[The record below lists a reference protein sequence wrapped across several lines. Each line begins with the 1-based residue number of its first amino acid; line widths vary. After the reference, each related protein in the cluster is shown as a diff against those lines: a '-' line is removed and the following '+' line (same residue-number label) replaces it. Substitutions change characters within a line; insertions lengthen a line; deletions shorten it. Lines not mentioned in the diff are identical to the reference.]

1 MPGLPSVSIV
11 IASWNGRR
19 LLESCLAS
27 ITALDYPSAALEV
40 VVVDNGSADD
50 TVAWLARTHP
60 AVRVVTNADNLGF
73 AAASNQGAEAASG
86 ELVAFVNN
94 DVRLDPTWLRP
105 LVEVLQVGDAA
116 VVGSRILD
124 WEGHRYDFD
133 GGAMSF
139 DGHGMSVRHG
149 RPYVSGLADAPRP
162 TLFACG
168 AAMAVT
174 RAVFLGAGGFDAD
187 YFAYFEDV
195 DLGWRLWVQGERVVH
210 VPRSM
215 AYHRHHGSGMAADRH
230 TRLLERNAL
239 ASLVKNYDD
248 SNLAIVQPAAVAL
261 LRARAEAVAATSSDA
276 AAAVYKDTLV
286 KFEAERVALGEK
298 RAQVQARRRR
308 SDDAILPLFGE
319 PFRPCMF
326 GREYFHMQQ
335 EIVRSHGVGRLFGGE
350 TVGMEAFV
358 DELQWRIGELESEL
372 ATASAASRPGPE
384 RSSRGVWR
392 RLWGRRT

>member
-1 MPGLPSVSIV
+1 MSGLPSVSIV
-11 IASWNGRR
+11 IANWNGRQ
-19 LLESCLAS
+19 LLEPCLTS
-27 ITALDYPSAALEV
+27 IGTLDYPSAALEV
-40 VVVDNGSADD
+40 IVVDNGSADD
-50 TVAWLARTHP
+50 SVAWLASAYP

-73 AAASNQGAEAASG
+73 AAASNQGAEAAGG

-94 DVRLDPTWLRP
+94 DVRLDPAWLRP
-105 LVEVLQVGDAA
+105 LVEVLQDGDVAA
-116 VVGSRILD
+116 AGSRILD
-124 WEGHRYDFD
+124 WEGRRYDFD

-139 DGHGMSVRHG
+139 HGHGISRRHG
-149 RPYVSGLADAPRP
+149 HPYLPGPVAAPTP

-174 RAVFLGAGGFDAD
+174 RASFLEAGGFDTD

-210 VPRSM
+210 VPGSM

-230 TRLLERNAL
+230 IRLLERNAL

-261 LRARAEAVAATSSDA
+261 LNARAVAAATTNGA
-276 AAAVYKDTLV
+276 ARAVYEDTLV
-286 KFEAERVALGEK
+286 EFEAERATLVGK

-308 SDDAILPLFGE
+308 PDDAILPLFGE

-326 GREYFHMQQ
+326 GREYFHAQQ

-358 DELQWRIGELESEL
+358 DELQWRIGQLEGEL
-372 ATASAASRPGPE
+372 TAARAGSAVSPE
-384 RSSRGVWR
+384 PSSRSLWR
-392 RLWGRRT
+392 RLWERGT